1 MGRWENTVR
10 SKSMALGSRDW
21 VQVLVQ
27 GPGKP
32 LTSLSP
38 RFLTSKTGAV
48 VAQLLPIVT
57 FQFSEL

>member
-1 MGRWENTVR
+1 
-10 SKSMALGSRDW
+10 MALGSRDW

-57 FQFSEL
+57 FQFAEL